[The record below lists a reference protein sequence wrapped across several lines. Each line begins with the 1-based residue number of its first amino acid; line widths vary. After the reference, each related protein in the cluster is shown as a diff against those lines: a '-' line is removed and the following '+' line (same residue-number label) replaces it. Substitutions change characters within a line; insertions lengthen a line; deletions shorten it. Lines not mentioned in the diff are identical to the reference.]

1 MNDAPT
7 PTLNELTRT
16 FARVGVLSFGGP
28 AAQIALM
35 HRMILDEKRWVSEA
49 DYLRAL
55 SQQQERDR
63 SFCINAIVREHA
75 ERHGHPLPPPTASV
89 PSSPPGE
96 R

>member
-1 MNDAPT
+1 MNQRRRRET
-7 PTLNELTRT
+7 RSTGVTLE
-16 FARVGVLSFGGP
+16 VVV
-28 AAQIALM
+28 I
-35 HRMILDEKRWVSEA
+35 

-75 ERHGHPLPPPTASV
+75 ERHGHPLPPHTASA

>member
-1 MNDAPT
+1 MNQRRRRET
-7 PTLNELTRT
+7 RSTGVTLE
-16 FARVGVLSFGGP
+16 VVV
-28 AAQIALM
+28 I
-35 HRMILDEKRWVSEA
+35 

-75 ERHGHPLPPPTASV
+75 ERHGHPLPPAMASA

>member
-1 MNDAPT
+1 MNQRRRRET
-7 PTLNELTRT
+7 RSTGVTLE
-16 FARVGVLSFGGP
+16 VVV
-28 AAQIALM
+28 I
-35 HRMILDEKRWVSEA
+35 

-75 ERHGHPLPPPTASV
+75 ERHGHPLPLPTASA

>member
-1 MNDAPT
+1 MNQRRRRET
-7 PTLNELTRT
+7 RSTGVTLE
-16 FARVGVLSFGGP
+16 VVV
-28 AAQIALM
+28 I
-35 HRMILDEKRWVSEA
+35 

-75 ERHGHPLPPPTASV
+75 ERHGHPLPPPTHSTPA
-89 PSSPPGE
+89 SPPGE